1 MPNKPA
7 FFEVVGLWDVEKL
20 IPELD
25 LERGIV
31 STQEP
36 HIYIQDLRRDFQM
49 GHQTV
54 HALDGVSLMVEE
66 GEFLSV
72 MGPSGSGKS
81 TLLHLLGGIDRSTAG
96 RIWVRGQD
104 LTALDEDGLATYR
117 QREVGFVFQAFSLV
131 STMTALQNVEFPMIF
146 ARVPRSRRRER
157 ARQLLEAVGL
167 ADRMGHKPTELSGGE
182 QQRVAIARA
191 LVNDPTIILAD
202 EPTGNLDSRTG
213 AEVMALLA
221 RLNQEQARTVV
232 VVSHDLAITNFTSR
246 RIHLLDGRIA
256 DAPARP

>member
-1 MPNKPA
+1 
-7 FFEVVGLWDVEKL
+7 
-20 IPELD
+20 
-25 LERGIV
+25 V
-31 STQEP
+31 SEQEP
-36 HIYIQDLRRDFQM
+36 HICIQDLRRDFQM
-49 GHQTV
+49 GHETV
-54 HALDGVSLMVEE
+54 HALDGVSLTVEE
-66 GEFLSV
+66 REFLGV

-81 TLLHLLGGIDRSTAG
+81 TLLHLLGGLDRPTAG
-96 RIWVRGQD
+96 HIRVQGQD

-131 STMTALQNVEFPMIF
+131 STMTALQNIEFPMIF
-146 ARVPRSRRRER
+146 ARVSPAQRRER
-157 ARQLLEAVGL
+157 ARDLLEAVGL

-221 RLNQEQARTVV
+221 RLNQEQERTVI
-232 VVSHDLAITNFTSR
+232 VVSHDPAIINFSSR

-256 DAPARP
+256 DAPVQP